1 MSDSK
6 ELKRELYDRLKL
18 LKKKDEQGKLTT
30 EEREELIDINSQID
44 NLNFNSKNELSI
56 SEHALKIISEEMYLT
71 RIEKKEEVQ
80 EKRNIKFI
88 DTIESSKKDIK
99 KLHKSGKITSTS
111 ISSFLTVLFFIPKN
125 YFENTYVSSIIPSNY
140 SSIPLSSLLFFLWF
154 YSIFFCLLFWLR
166 ANKIER
172 KQEIFLSTLESE
184 DNRNKF
190 FEEFLTSSPSLQDFS
205 KHDLNEFI
213 LGKLNMHGI
222 RVFPLFKPL
231 LNTGFDTHH
240 IQLATESTTNLI
252 IEDKL
257 RQNIIIKIPATY
269 NTLYKLAPL

>member
-6 ELKRELYDRLKL
+6 ELKRKLYDRLKV
-18 LKKKDEQGKLTT
+18 LKKKDEQEKLTT
-30 EEREELIDINSQID
+30 EEREELVDINSQID

-111 ISSFLTVLFFIPKN
+111 VSSFLTFLFFIPKN
-125 YFENTYVSSIIPSNY
+125 YFENTYVSSLVPSNY
-140 SSIPLSSLLFFLWF
+140 SSVTLSLLLFILWS
-154 YSIFFCLLFWLR
+154 YSIFFCLLFWFR

-213 LGKLNMHGI
+213 LGKLNMDGI
-222 RVFPLFKPL
+222 RVFPL